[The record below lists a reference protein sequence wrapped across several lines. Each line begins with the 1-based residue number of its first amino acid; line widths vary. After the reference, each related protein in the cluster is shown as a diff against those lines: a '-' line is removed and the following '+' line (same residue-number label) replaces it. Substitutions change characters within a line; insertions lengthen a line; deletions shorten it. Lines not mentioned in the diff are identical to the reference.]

1 MLIPIR
7 WWAFIHSTYCLA
19 TILVFL
25 QCFKALAFTATS
37 TLNPTGVMG
46 PVDAQVDGS
55 LKAIQSVAKPDRKVT
70 CLGCWRWFGFWRG
83 WSSLSSASTLTY
95 STALENITS
104 SSNKISKLG
113 PSDKE
118 YLQLSQFHRF
128 PSWLLCTH
136 SLPSFYPMNSSQAS
150 SPVRFLCHNQ
160 LPAQHDLFHDCCY
173 KSWKLVGSYKFSWLK
188 KAFFGC

>member
-25 QCFKALAFTATS
+25 QCFKALAFTVTS
-37 TLNPTGVMG
+37 TLNPSGVMG

-95 STALENITS
+95 STALKEIMFRIQ
-104 SSNKISKLG
+104 ISTGSLMKWNT
-113 PSDKE
+113 
-118 YLQLSQFHRF
+118 Y
-128 PSWLLCTH
+128 SWVNSTGSHLD
-136 SLPSFYPMNSSQAS
+136 FYVPIL
-150 SPVRFLCHNQ
+150 SPVFTPWILHKPVILSVFCAITNC
-160 LPAQHDLFHDCCY
+160 QHSMICSTIVAI
-173 KSWKLVGSYKFSWLK
+173 KVEN
-188 KAFFGC
+188 

>member
-1 MLIPIR
+1 MQVLSSKLFNFSWSRVMHSEMMLIPIR

-25 QCFKALAFTATS
+25 QCFKALAFTVTS

-95 STALENITS
+95 STALENITCS
-104 SSNKISKLG
+104 IKISKLG
-113 PSDKE
+113 PSEKE
-118 YLQLSQFHRF
+118 YLQLIQFHRF
-128 PSWLLCTH
+128 P
-136 SLPSFYPMNSSQAS
+136 F
-150 SPVRFLCHNQ
+150 
-160 LPAQHDLFHDCCY
+160 
-173 KSWKLVGSYKFSWLK
+173 
-188 KAFFGC
+188 